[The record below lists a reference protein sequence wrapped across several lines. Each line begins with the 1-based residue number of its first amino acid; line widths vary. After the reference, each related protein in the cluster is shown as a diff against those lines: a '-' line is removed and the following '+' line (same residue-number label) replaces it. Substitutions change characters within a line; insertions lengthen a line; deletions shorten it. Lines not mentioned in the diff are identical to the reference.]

1 MFDNMQRRH
10 VCCSVC
16 RNETVRKSH
25 SKSHTVWVIS
35 FGLFIFHFLHFGFD
49 LCVFEI
55 FICKMQYVDTHA
67 QIYTDT
73 HTQSLSALVWKFRVK
88 NVDWSIERNTNTHR
102 VRVGERVEATEKKI
116 NEANTLTEPK
126 SWNVFVLDCDENQ
139 LKYWPIERSIEYEF
153 WTWWM
158 IVMCTTTTTAIHI
171 EKCPRSCHIW
181 NVLKLTVIWTLRQ
194 HRKR

>member
-1 MFDNMQRRH
+1 MCATMFFELKPWENRTANH
-10 VCCSVC
+10 IPYEWFPSGCL
-16 RNETVRKSH
+16 
-25 SKSHTVWVIS
+25 
-35 FGLFIFHFLHFGFD
+35 FFIFFILA
-49 LCVFEI
+49 LTCVFEI

-73 HTQSLSALVWKFRVK
+73 HTVTLGTRMKVSSEKRWLIDRTKYEYAQSESGRESES
-88 NVDWSIERNTNTHR
+88 NR
-102 VRVGERVEATEKKI
+102 KKI
-116 NEANTLTEPK
+116 NEANTLTEPN

-153 WTWWM
+153 WSWWM
-158 IVMCTTTTTAIHI
+158 VHCIVMCTTTTAAIHI